1 MSDGAR
7 RRLSRQ
13 TVAIA
18 LVAAAPAFSGAGPLA
33 AQDLPAPVRF
43 DECCTVTAIDAPAG
57 VVRIRDEA
65 SVRILRIRV
74 ADREVLKK
82 LRIGHRVAVHFPTAT
97 ARFPTLV
104 TENDAHFRLIPEGVR
119 NGDPVR
125 EPNLPRDCCTIVS
138 VDRESQR
145 FVVQDRTTGARCT
158 YRLNE
163 AEGPELRALEARRSV
178 DASLLANATLLSVEG
193 VENAESAGG
202 CGPDAGRDDGVPRG
216 DRR

>member
-1 MSDGAR
+1 MNNGVR

-13 TVAIA
+13 SVAIA
-18 LVAAAPAFSGAGPLA
+18 LVAAALAFSGAGPLA
-33 AQDLPAPVRF
+33 AQDMPTLVRF
-43 DECCTVTAIDAPAG
+43 DACCTITAIDAAAG

-65 SVRILRIRV
+65 SVRMLRIRV

-163 AEGPELRALEARRSV
+163 AEGRELRTLETRRSV
-178 DASLLANATLLSVEG
+178 DASLLANATLLAVEG
-193 VENAESAGG
+193 VDSAESAGG
-202 CGPDAGRDDGVPRG
+202 CGPDAGGDDGVPRSG
-216 DRR
+216 RR

>member
-7 RRLSRQ
+7 CRLSRQ

-18 LVAAAPAFSGAGPLA
+18 LVVAAPAFSGAGPLA

-43 DECCTVTAIDAPAG
+43 DECCTITAIDAPAG
-57 VVRIRDEA
+57 VVKIRDEA

-82 LRIGHRVAVHFPTAT
+82 LRIGHRVAVHLPTAI
-97 ARFPTLV
+97 ARFPALV
-104 TENDAHFRLIPEGVR
+104 
-119 NGDPVR
+119 
-125 EPNLPRDCCTIVS
+125 
-138 VDRESQR
+138 
-145 FVVQDRTTGARCT
+145 
-158 YRLNE
+158 
-163 AEGPELRALEARRSV
+163 
-178 DASLLANATLLSVEG
+178 ATLLSVEG

-202 CGPDAGRDDGVPRG
+202 CGPDAGGDDGVPRG